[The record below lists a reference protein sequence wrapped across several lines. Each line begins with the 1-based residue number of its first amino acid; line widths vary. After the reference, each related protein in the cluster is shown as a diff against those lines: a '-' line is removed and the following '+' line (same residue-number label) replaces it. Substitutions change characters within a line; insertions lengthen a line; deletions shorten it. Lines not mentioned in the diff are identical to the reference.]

1 MKNDLLIRQSMISNT
16 SSLSTSKIAVI
27 IPCYNEALAI
37 TSVIA
42 EARAVLPESVIYVFN
57 NNSTDDTKKLALAA
71 GAVVMDVSKK
81 GKGYVVRRMFAD
93 VDSDIYLLVDG
104 DATYDLSTARELI
117 HRLQVDKLDM
127 VVGCR
132 IDDKLDSKTY
142 RFGHRFGNKI
152 LTKSVSSIFGDGFS
166 DMLSGYRIF
175 SKRFVKSFPTASK
188 GFEIETE
195 LTVHALELCMPC
207 AEIQVKYRSRPDGSV
222 SKLATYSDGFKILL
236 MIIRLSVT
244 ERPLFFFLSMSCLLM
259 FTSVLISI
267 PLVITYLET
276 GLVPRFPT
284 AILSTG
290 LVILSALSAVCGL
303 ILNTVTIGRQELK
316 RLHYISIASTH
327 HLKN

>member
-71 GAVVMDVSKK
+71 GAVVTDVPKK

-152 LTKSVSSIFGDGFS
+152 LTKSVSRIFGDGFS

-222 SKLATYSDGFKILL
+222 SKLATYSDGFKILR

-244 ERPLFFFLSMSCLLM
+244 ERPLFFFLSMSCILM

-316 RLHYISIASTH
+316 RLHYISIAPTH
-327 HLKN
+327 HLQN